1 MKRCNH
7 RGYSLVELMVSATI
21 IALLA
26 IAVVSM
32 VRKSNHLRSE
42 DAHRRRARAIID
54 SCFESRSYH
63 YSNYVDLSGDTL
75 SVIIDERE
83 KYSTEDDHRGTLIV
97 TVSDEKKMSGS
108 DGIVIPYKEVSMLVR
123 WLEPEGPVIMN
134 LTKWITQL

>member
-83 KYSTEDDHRGTLIV
+83 STVRKMTTGELSLLQSQMKRKCPDLTESLSPI
-97 TVSDEKKMSGS
+97 KK
-108 DGIVIPYKEVSMLVR
+108 
-123 WLEPEGPVIMN
+123 
-134 LTKWITQL
+134 